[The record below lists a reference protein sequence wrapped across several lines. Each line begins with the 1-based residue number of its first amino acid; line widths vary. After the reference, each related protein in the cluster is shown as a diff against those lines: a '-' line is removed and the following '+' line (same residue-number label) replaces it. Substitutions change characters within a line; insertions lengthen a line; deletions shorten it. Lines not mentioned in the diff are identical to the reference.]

1 MTTTRS
7 IRTSSIALW
16 LACALWTCVATAV
29 EPASVELVPAKSTVT
44 VPVDGPLAALAHGLR
59 PTQLKAGEP
68 LPGWSLEQ
76 RMAHYKVPGVAIAV
90 LKDGVVVQAAG
101 FGVREAGTR
110 DMVDADT
117 TFSVGSVSKILT
129 AAVTLRLAADGTLD
143 IDRDVASYLKSWR
156 VPDAAGIDNAPI
168 TLRMLM
174 SHTAGLSIH
183 GFEDYQPGEP
193 LPTLLQTLNGQAP
206 AKNDAVVRLHAP
218 GARMRYS
225 GGGVAVEQLAFENAT
240 GKPLEAVAS
249 AQVFAP
255 LGMRRSTFANPLPA
269 TFGNIAK
276 AHDENGAPAAR
287 PRGWEAFP
295 ELAASGLWTSAHDMG
310 TFVGALMQ
318 SHRGR
323 GDFLPR
329 PIAVQMLTEVEPS
342 LHGLGP
348 RMDGAGATRLFH
360 HGGANDSYR
369 AWIEGHLQSGDGM
382 VILTNGSNGGDLMM
396 EIRNAIN
403 DALDPALN
411 PPLRTIDLDLS
422 SPAYAAY
429 AGTWTLDPAV
439 PADLQGNLA
448 GYFETG
454 SVELRIAEGHLG
466 MVRKTGSD
474 TPFAALT
481 SARFVLPGDQ
491 DQLVFQ
497 FHRDVRNEISFMTV
511 ERASAR
517 LYFRKAPMPKP

>member
-1 MTTTRS
+1 MTTTAR
-7 IRTSSIALW
+7 IARPLLIALW
-16 LACALWTCVATAV
+16 LACSACAGAATADG
-29 EPASVELVPAKSTVT
+29 PTTVT
-44 VPVDGPLAALAHGLR
+44 VPADGPLAALAHGLR
-59 PTQLKAGEP
+59 PTQLKAGET
-68 LPGWSLEQ
+68 LPGWSLQQ

-110 DMVDADT
+110 DRVDADT
-117 TFSVGSVSKILT
+117 AFSVGSVSKVLS
-129 AAVTLRLAADGTLD
+129 AAVTLRLAANGTLD
-143 IDRDVASYLKSWR
+143 IDRDVAAYLESWR
-156 VPDAAGIDNAPI
+156 IPDAAGIDNAPI

-174 SHTAGLSIH
+174 SHTAGLSVH
-183 GFEDYQPGEP
+183 GFEDYLPGEP
-193 LPTLLQTLNGQAP
+193 LPTLLQTLDGHAP

-225 GGGVAVEQLAFENAT
+225 GGGVTVEQLAIESVT
-240 GKPLEAVAS
+240 GEPLEAVAR

-276 AHDENGAPAAR
+276 AHDDSGAPVAR
-287 PRGWEAFP
+287 PRGWESFP

-310 TFVGALMQ
+310 AFVGALIQ

-329 PIAVQMLTEVEPS
+329 AIATQMMTEVEPS

-348 RMDGAGATRLFH
+348 RLDGAGATRLFH

-382 VILTNGSNGGDLMM
+382 VILTNGTNGGELMM

-411 PPLRTIDLDLS
+411 PPLRTIDVDLS
-422 SPAYAAY
+422 SADFAAY
-429 AGTWTLDPAV
+429 AGTWALDPSV

-454 SVELRIAEGHLG
+454 SVALRIVDGRLG

-474 TPFAALT
+474 TPLAALT

-491 DQLVFQ
+491 DQPVFQ
-497 FHRDVRNEISFMTV
+497 FHRDVRGNVAFMTV

-517 LYFRKAPMPKP
+517 LYFRRAP

>member
-1 MTTTRS
+1 MTPNAR
-7 IRTSSIALW
+7 IARPSSIALW
-16 LACALWTCVATAV
+16 LACSLWIGTATST
-29 EPASVELVPAKSTVT
+29 EPTVT
-44 VPVDGPLAALAHGLR
+44 VPTGGPLAALAHGLR
-59 PTQLKAGEP
+59 PTQLKVGEA
-68 LPGWSLEQ
+68 LPGWSLQE

-90 LKDGVVVQAAG
+90 LKDGVVVQATG
-101 FGVREAGTR
+101 FGVREAGTH
-110 DMVDADT
+110 DKVDADT
-117 TFSVGSVSKILT
+117 AFSVGSVSKVLT

-143 IDRDVASYLKSWR
+143 IDRDVATYLKSWR
-156 VPDAAGIDNAPI
+156 VPDATGIDNAPI

-174 SHTAGLSIH
+174 SHTAGLSVH
-183 GFEDYQPGEP
+183 GFADYQPGEP
-193 LPTLLQTLNGQAP
+193 LPTLLQMLDGQAP

-225 GGGVAVEQLAFENAT
+225 GGGVTVEQLAIEDAT
-240 GKPLEAVAS
+240 SQPLEAVARTN
-249 AQVFAP
+249 VFVP

-276 AHDENGAPAAR
+276 AHDNSGATVAR
-287 PRGWEAFP
+287 SRGWEAFP
-295 ELAASGLWTSAHDMG
+295 ELAASGLWTSPHDMG
-310 TFVGALMQ
+310 AFVGALIQ

-329 PIAVQMLTEVEPS
+329 PIAVQMMTEVEPS
-342 LHGLGP
+342 LHGLGA

-360 HGGANDSYR
+360 HGGTNDSYR

-382 VILTNGSNGGDLMM
+382 VILTNGSNGSDLMM

-422 SPAYAAY
+422 SSAYAAY
-429 AGTWTLDPAV
+429 AGAWALDPTV

-454 SVELRIAEGHLG
+454 SVELRIADGRLG

-474 TPFAALT
+474 TPLAALT

-511 ERASAR
+511 ERATAR

>member
-1 MTTTRS
+1 MTPTTAR
-7 IRTSSIALW
+7 IARPLSIALW
-16 LACALWTCVATAV
+16 LACSLWIGTSAAAEPTLTA
-29 EPASVELVPAKSTVT
+29 PA
-44 VPVDGPLAALAHGLR
+44 DGPLAALAHGLR
-59 PTQLKAGEP
+59 PTQLKVGEA

-76 RMAHYKVPGVAIAV
+76 RMAHYKVPGVAVAV
-90 LKDGVVVQAAG
+90 LKDGVLLQAAG
-101 FGVREAGTR
+101 FGVREAGTQ
-110 DMVDADT
+110 DKVDADT
-117 TFSVGSVSKILT
+117 AFSVGSVSKIMG
-129 AAVTLRLAADGTLD
+129 AAITLRLAADGTLD

-156 VPDAAGIDNAPI
+156 VPDAASIDNAPI

-174 SHTAGLSIH
+174 SHTAGLSVH
-183 GFEDYQPGEP
+183 GFEDYQPNEP
-193 LPTLLQTLNGQAP
+193 LPTLLQTLDGQAP
-206 AKNDAVVRLHAP
+206 AKNDAVVRLHTP

-225 GGGVAVEQLAFENAT
+225 GGGVTVEQLVIEDAT
-240 GKPLEAVAS
+240 GRPLEAIARDK
-249 AQVFAP
+249 VFGP
-255 LGMRRSTFANPLPA
+255 LDMRRSTFANPLPA

-276 AHDENGAPAAR
+276 AHDDTGAPVAQ
-287 PRGWEAFP
+287 PRGWESFP

-310 TFVGALMQ
+310 GFVGALIQ

-323 GDFLPR
+323 SDFLPR
-329 PIAVQMLTEVEPS
+329 PIAVQMMTGVEPS

-348 RMDGAGATRLFH
+348 RMDGDGATRLFH

-369 AWIEGHLQSGDGM
+369 AWIEGHLQTGDGM
-382 VILTNGSNGGDLMM
+382 VILTNGNNGGDLMM

-403 DALDPALN
+403 DALDPAFN

-439 PADLQGNLA
+439 PADLRGNLA

-454 SVELRIAEGHLG
+454 SVELRIADGRLG
-466 MVRKTGSD
+466 MARKTGSD

-497 FHRDVRNEISFMTV
+497 FHRDVRNEISYMTV

-517 LYFRKAPMPKP
+517 LYFRRASMPKP